1 MKSVRRKSYLN
12 ALLVGMMSFLF
23 TVIPLSGISAPLKIP
38 FENPDAINADI
49 ISDKLDQIVKNDDW
63 LLVLGRAAFWDQNMG
78 SDGGSCAS
86 CHFSA
91 GADNR
96 MTGQMNPAFRA
107 AGGADTEFGCVEGTL
122 CEDNPGSTGSGG
134 QAGPEYTFVEADYPF
149 RQLESFPN
157 AEGRMVQSDRNAE
170 LLINTNDVHSSAG
183 SFDAEFIG
191 AYHGQEKCG
200 KPNKD
205 IFYKSDRRGNTLA
218 ARAVEPRNTPTTINS
233 GMLFTNFWDGRA
245 NNLFNG
251 VGVFGMSDIIHDP
264 TKRLIKMDGY
274 QASLTH
280 IELPNAALASLS
292 VGPILDNLEM
302 SCDGRTFADVARKV
316 LYTRPLSKQ
325 RIAKTDS
332 TFGIHGKF
340 GDIRAKKGRGLKF
353 KYSYYKLIQLA
364 FKDDWWK
371 AKGLWK
377 IQDNGPDQEASLKR
391 TKDYRDGHT
400 QMEINFPMFWG
411 LALQKYQ
418 HSLVS
423 DKSRFDIAEEAG
435 CFVPGAR
442 IPGAGPPRF
451 EPGPNLPGCYSNNL
465 WSPEEEAGRTGF
477 AANGCVACHGGNM
490 FTNAAMDNDGS
501 YDVFTLLG
509 FGPPTAPSILVDNGF
524 QNTGANVLDQDLGR
538 YAEDAYGIPLS
549 WTMQIAKGMKIDPQ
563 ADLCNTNPVGP
574 NAGTEPF
581 CNSDGSLKEDR
592 GSRTLPNGTVIPF
605 PVLTSELLGQIVEV
619 GGAMKSPSLRN
630 VGLTPP
636 YFHYGGYSNLH
647 DVLDFY
653 NRGGSHRDIPE
664 NCIPRG
670 PQANCK
676 GDTSGSGPEGKH
688 SYEDTLALRAAGEDV
703 GSNVAGAVSGP
714 PPGRMTDE
722 TMDNMVKF
730 MLSLSDDRVMCDA
743 GPFDHPE
750 LIIFKGAKAR
760 DRNHDYRADDRKIR
774 LPAVGMEGY
783 KYSRPELC
791 IPNKGNTFA
800 EGMGNRLKD
809 KRPLTTRGPNVPE

>member
-1 MKSVRRKSYLN
+1 MKSITRKSSLN
-12 ALLVGMMSFLF
+12 ALFIGAISFIF
-23 TVIPLSGISAPLKIP
+23 TVVPLSGISAPLKIP
-38 FENPDAINADI
+38 FENPAAVNAEEI
-49 ISDKLDQIVKNDDW
+49 AYKLDQIVKNDDW

-96 MTGQMNPAFRA
+96 LTGQMNPAFRA
-107 AGGADTEFGCVEGTL
+107 AAGADTDFGCVEGTE
-122 CEDNPGSTGSGG
+122 CTTGEETASGG
-134 QAGPEYTFVEADYPF
+134 TAGPEYTFVEADYPF
-149 RQLESFPN
+149 RQLVESVN
-157 AEGRMVQSDRNAE
+157 NDGRSVAGNRNADII
-170 LLINTNDVHSSAG
+170 INSNDVHSSAG
-183 SFDAEFIG
+183 SFDAKFKK
-191 AYHGQEKCG
+191 AFHGFEKCG

-205 IFYKSDRRGNTLA
+205 VFYKSDKWGNTRA
-218 ARAVEPRNTPTTINS
+218 ARAVEPRNTPTVINS

-251 VGVFGMSDIIHDP
+251 VGVFGMSDILHDP
-264 TKRLIKMDGY
+264 SKRLIKMDGY
-274 QASLTH
+274 HASLTH

-302 SCDGRTFADVARKV
+302 SCDGRTFADVARKI

-332 TFGIHGKF
+332 TFGTYGKF
-340 GDIRAKKGRGLKF
+340 GDLRTKKGRGLKN
-353 KYSYYKLIQLA
+353 KYQYYKLIQLA

-371 AKGLWK
+371 SEDLWK
-377 IQDNGPDQEASLKR
+377 IVDNGPDQEATLKKVKR
-391 TKDYRDGHT
+391 AKHGYS
-400 QMEINFPMFWG
+400 QMEINFPLFWG

-423 DKSRFDIAEEAG
+423 DESRFDVAERNQCFTPGSTQVACFEDKMWSAEE
-435 CFVPGAR
+435 
-442 IPGAGPPRF
+442 
-451 EPGPNLPGCYSNNL
+451 EN
-465 WSPEEEAGRTGF
+465 GRRQF
-477 AANGCVACHGGNM
+477 AANGCLACHGGNM

-714 PPGRMTDE
+714 PPGRMTDK
-722 TMDNMVKF
+722 TMNDMVEF

-750 LIIFKGAKAR
+750 LVIFNGAKAR
-760 DRNHDYRADDRKIR
+760 DRNNDHRADDRKVR

-800 EGMGNRLKD
+800 EDMGNRLKD
-809 KRPLTTRGPNVPE
+809 KRALTTRGPNVPE